1 MPDPL
6 SLFIT
11 ISLACLLAWQ
21 MAIKVRVIRH
31 FRQPLPKLLE
41 DHDCPL
47 AVVVLC
53 LRGGDPYLKHTLQ
66 WIRDQDY
73 PRYEVRIVV
82 DSPGDEAHEVLRQ
95 AFGETPPAHIV
106 ILILTE
112 RYPTCSLKVSGLLQA
127 TRDLPEEVGVL
138 AILDGDAIPHASWLR
153 ELATP
158 IVRGNAGVSTGIR
171 WYAPR
176 RSTLGGLCR
185 FWWNSAAMAIVMQQ
199 QISWGGT
206 MAVRGDL
213 LRSGELRSRLQ
224 RAFGEDSVISGYA
237 IDVGEPIAFPPTLVI
252 VNREEITV
260 RDFFRFDVR
269 QLVNGR
275 TSHKAWLSLVLHS
288 LCSSLTLTYPLWRLC
303 GLPVGALADT
313 AFSVYCL
320 TLWAG
325 ELAQAQAIRA
335 VLATRNETITGWNE
349 VGRWVD
355 SAVALMVLPSL
366 HLLAVL
372 HAMILRRVCWRGV
385 WYRIRGPLSV
395 TIESDDCAADSNCRP
410 RALESAPIDLD
421 NRRSDLS

>member
-1 MPDPL
+1 MPDAISL
-6 SLFIT
+6 SIT

-21 MAIKVRVIRH
+21 LAIKVRVIRH
-31 FRQPLPKLLE
+31 FRQPLPKLIE

-95 AFGETPPAHIV
+95 AFGENPPAHIE

-112 RYPTCSLKVSGLLQA
+112 RHPTCSLKVSGLLQA

-158 IVRGNAGVSTGIR
+158 IVQGEAGVSTGIR

-237 IDVGEPIAFPPTLVI
+237 IDVGEPIAYPPTLVI
-252 VNREEITV
+252 VNREETTV

-275 TSHKAWLSLVLHS
+275 TSHKAWPLLFLHS
-288 LCSSLTLTYPLWRLC
+288 IASSLALMYPIGRLC
-303 GLPVGALADT
+303 GLPVRAISDV
-313 AFSVYCL
+313 AFAVYCL
-320 TLWAG
+320 TLWGG
-325 ELAQAQAIRA
+325 ELAQAYSIRN

-355 SAVALMVLPSL
+355 SALALMVLPAL

-372 HAMILRRVCWRGV
+372 HALTLRRVCWRGV
-385 WYRIRGPLSV
+385 WYRVRAWMSV
-395 TIESDDCAADSNCRP
+395 TIERDDWTADSKCP
-410 RALESAPIDLD
+410 VQALESTPLALD
-421 NRRSDLS
+421 NEPSI